1 MAAQE
6 TLRLVTDLDGETAI
20 KLWLKGLGI
29 ESVVKT
35 EVEERVVYWADG
47 PGMILMAAEVSQRAR
62 EWMGATFGLPATL
75 EIGFELD
82 ACRDRSSPR
91 TTIIKGTLEFL
102 KQTGADG
109 GLWFDTNKTLVLIKR
124 GGELTLDANDSVWT
138 AARLNLIAEPY
149 TREALKAF

>member
-6 TLRLVTDLDGETAI
+6 TLRLVTNMDGETAI
-20 KLWLKGLGI
+20 RLWLAGLGI

-35 EVEERVVYWADG
+35 EVEDRIVYWADG
-47 PGMILMAAEVSQRAR
+47 PGMILMAAAVSHRAR
-62 EWMGATFGLPATL
+62 AWMDETFGLPATL

-102 KQTGADG
+102 RRTGVDG
-109 GLWFDTNKTLVLIKR
+109 GLWFDQNKTLVLMKR
-124 GGELTLDANDSVWT
+124 GDSLTLNEREDIWT
-138 AARLNLIAEPY
+138 PTRLKFVAEPHE
-149 TREALKAF
+149 REALQAF